1 MNLSQKIELVIHI
14 LEQSQREAKWFDAKL
29 KEAEAEEL
37 NLNHELE
44 GVANDARLPPK
55 YRERARIATHLQN
68 VLIQRRVAKDGMR
81 SHQPLV
87 KFIESEQGTKAL
99 NGLKQTLGELRKV
112 EASMA
117 ERVYTK
123 REAEKPTS
131 NKAAEKKL
139 NKMIRE
145 WKKESRA
152 RKGR

>member
-1 MNLSQKIELVIHI
+1 MNLSQKVELIIHI
-14 LEQSQREAKWFDAKL
+14 LDQCQKDANWYDAKL

-44 GVANDARLPPK
+44 GVATDARLPPK

-68 VLIQRRVAKDGMR
+68 VLIQRRVAKDGIR
-81 SHQPLV
+81 SHQPLI
-87 KFIESEQGTKAL
+87 KFIESEQGTKAI
-99 NGLKQTLGELRKV
+99 NGLKQALGELRKV

-117 ERVYTK
+117 ERVYAK
-123 REAEKPTS
+123 RETENPPS

-145 WKKESRA
+145 WKKQCKG
-152 RKGR
+152 RKGK